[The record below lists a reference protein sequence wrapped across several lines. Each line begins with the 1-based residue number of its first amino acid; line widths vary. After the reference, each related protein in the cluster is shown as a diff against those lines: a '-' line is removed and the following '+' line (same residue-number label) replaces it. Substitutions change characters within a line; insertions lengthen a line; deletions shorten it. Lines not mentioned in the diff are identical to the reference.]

1 MDLNNIKVS
10 DIKEKLQAIDKKT
23 LIKFGIGFGGVI
35 IFLIIYYAVLSPIVE
50 EKKALLDDKVL
61 KENEIIQF
69 QNEII
74 TNKKKLKELEPK
86 YKEQSTLFHSKAEVE
101 GLYQSLSKYAGVNGL
116 IISKIEK
123 KKPKPVLK
131 SGAAEQA
138 AELLNINDVSYF
150 KIPVEYEIKGNFL
163 GYIKFKRAIAKSKKM
178 LNFDK
183 ESISIVQNDTTGAII
198 ATGELTIVGIPDEFF
213 KNFLILLFVFSF
225 SLASADNH
233 DKNVELLKKVK
244 EVTESLE
251 SNIIED
257 EDVPL
262 NDPFA
267 GNEGSNNTNV
277 DLATGEERDEMSL
290 YNFKLSG
297 IISGKDNSYISLAN
311 SSGEILTLTLGQ
323 YLGKIKLI
331 DLRLTEAI
339 FKKEDETYMVID
351 FNQQIRETDEY

>member
-1 MDLNNIKVS
+1 MN
-10 DIKEKLQAIDKKT
+10 
-23 LIKFGIGFGGVI
+23 
-35 IFLIIYYAVLSPIVE
+35 
-50 EKKALLDDKVL
+50 
-61 KENEIIQF
+61 
-69 QNEII
+69 
-74 TNKKKLKELEPK
+74 
-86 YKEQSTLFHSKAEVE
+86 
-101 GLYQSLSKYAGVNGL
+101 
-116 IISKIEK
+116 
-123 KKPKPVLK
+123 
-131 SGAAEQA
+131 
-138 AELLNINDVSYF
+138 
-150 KIPVEYEIKGNFL
+150 
-163 GYIKFKRAIAKSKKM
+163 
-178 LNFDK
+178 
-183 ESISIVQNDTTGAII
+183 
-198 ATGELTIVGIPDEFF
+198 FF

-244 EVTESLE
+244 EVTENLE

-311 SSGEILTLTLGQ
+311 SSGEVLTLTLGQ